1 MWWAKSAPGSVNQG
15 FRDRRIGKFGATLRL
30 SGREKK
36 FEKKSLSDKGI
47 LRKSVVHL
55 RDYVRNFFQRW
66 PIVNRW
72 AIPFL
77 KMASASTLEHASQN
91 WGDLGN
97 LYFTFVLVLGNVY
110 SDSVLWLR
118 LNWHWSLSTQAQT
131 RLKTSIIFVFHIL
144 YFVFLFSLFVRF
156 SVQAGGRTINCIKQ

>member
-55 RDYVRNFFQRW
+55 RDYVRNFFQR
-66 PIVNRW
+66 
-72 AIPFL
+72 
-77 KMASASTLEHASQN
+77 
-91 WGDLGN
+91 
-97 LYFTFVLVLGNVY
+97 
-110 SDSVLWLR
+110 
-118 LNWHWSLSTQAQT
+118 
-131 RLKTSIIFVFHIL
+131 
-144 YFVFLFSLFVRF
+144 
-156 SVQAGGRTINCIKQ
+156 